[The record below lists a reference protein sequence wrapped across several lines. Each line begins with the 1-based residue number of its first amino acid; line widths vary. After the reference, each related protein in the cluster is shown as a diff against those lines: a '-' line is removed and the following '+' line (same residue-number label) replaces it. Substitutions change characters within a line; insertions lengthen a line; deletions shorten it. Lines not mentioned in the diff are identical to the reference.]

1 MVKTYEGSHN
11 CCQRCFSKEDIIEE
25 LGITGRKHK
34 MMTLKLVCSKKADE
48 HYDMPLPYRDGN
60 LQLLKNKNQ
69 AIRAIQQ
76 LMRSFQRDPEFFNSY
91 VKQIEELLLEGYA
104 KRSSVVQI
112 TAELL

>member
-1 MVKTYEGSHN
+1 MMKTYEESHN

-104 KRSSVVQI
+104 KRSSIVQI